1 MFVNA
6 LKYLKGIF
14 FALLQKCG
22 TKSITN
28 TLILQGPQLVP
39 KLTTV
44 LTNLVLHVEAC
55 CVFGVRTPKTWEEP
69 GE

>member
-1 MFVNA
+1 MFVDA

-39 KLTTV
+39 KLTT
-44 LTNLVLHVEAC
+44 E
-55 CVFGVRTPKTWEEP
+55 W
-69 GE
+69 

>member
-1 MFVNA
+1 MFIDA
-6 LKYLKGIF
+6 LKYPKKDI

-39 KLTTV
+39 KLTT
-44 LTNLVLHVEAC
+44 E
-55 CVFGVRTPKTWEEP
+55 W
-69 GE
+69 